1 MLTDGYSSYRSVNRA
16 LPREAWY
23 EKCEL
28 RRLARPKGLTMNDP
42 KITLKH
48 NIDIFFQG
56 ENDSLDFGFPQIQRL
71 YNSAFGTDYNN
82 LVLILSIFFEIRKGC
97 WI

>member
-1 MLTDGYSSYRSVNRA
+1 
-16 LPREAWY
+16 
-23 EKCEL
+23 
-28 RRLARPKGLTMNDP
+28 MNDP
-42 KITLKH
+42 KITL
-48 NIDIFFQG
+48 NIILIFSSR

-97 WI
+97 YVGFSDFSRLIGKLLDKVVAKLIVAPYYKEVMRLNSQTVL